1 MAPRSRSARRDF
13 TKSLRRGSLS
23 SRGSCRARLSF
34 RGMDLLGHPVYL
46 VVAGL
51 GVALVALVAL
61 AISAWWLRPERTIE
75 RKIGR

>member
-1 MAPRSRSARRDF
+1 
-13 TKSLRRGSLS
+13 
-23 SRGSCRARLSF
+23 
-34 RGMDLLGHPVYL
+34 MDLLGHPVYL